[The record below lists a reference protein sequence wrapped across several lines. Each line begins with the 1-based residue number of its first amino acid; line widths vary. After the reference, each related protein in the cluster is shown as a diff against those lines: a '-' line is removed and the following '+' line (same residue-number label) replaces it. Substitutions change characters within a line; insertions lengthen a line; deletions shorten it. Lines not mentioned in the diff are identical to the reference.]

1 MQRKITMAT
10 NLAVKYSN
18 PGPRYTSYPT
28 IPSWS
33 TDGVTQEQW
42 KEAMVKGFNDSN
54 ETSGISMYIHIP
66 YCENYCYF
74 CGCNAHRTKDH
85 SFEEPYVDALL
96 KEWQMYLDVFPGTLN
111 VKELHIGG
119 GTPTFLSPE
128 NLIRLVDNLFR
139 RVNRMDNHIFSF
151 ETNPRSTTKEHL
163 EALFSVGFRRMS
175 FGIQD
180 FDPVVQQE
188 INRPQSFELVKEKVD
203 LAREIGFTSVNF
215 DLVYGLPKQ
224 NLGTITDTIQK
235 VMMLRPDRLAFYAY
249 GHNPHMYEGQRNFRE
264 EDLPVGDVKQELYDK
279 GRAMLE
285 SIGYHEIGMDHFAI
299 EGDALYEAAK
309 NGTLH
314 RNFMGYTENTTQMM
328 LALGSSSISDT
339 WYAFAQNERTDGAYM
354 QAVNEGRFPLHRGH
368 LLTDEDLV
376 LRRHILNLMCRQET
390 FWEDPKLYTA
400 ELDIARYRLEDMEN
414 DGMVVL
420 LENGVRVT
428 EIGVPF
434 LRNIC
439 MAFDARLWRSDSLSK
454 AYNVSRDIQKEYIE
468 RARKA
473 KEAQHAG

>member
-1 MQRKITMAT
+1 MTTDVVAK
-10 NLAVKYSN
+10 LALKYSN

-33 TDGVTQEQW
+33 EDGVTQEQW
-42 KEAMVKGFNDSN
+42 KEAMVKGFNESN
-54 ETSGISMYIHIP
+54 ETTGISMYIHIP
-66 YCENYCYF
+66 FCENHCYF
-74 CGCNAHRTKDH
+74 CGCNAHRTNDH
-85 SFEEPYVDALL
+85 SFEKPYIDALI

-119 GTPTFLSPE
+119 GTPTFFSPE
-128 NLIRLVDNLFR
+128 NLVRLVDTMFKD
-139 RVNRMDNHIFSF
+139 VNKMDDYIFSF
-151 ETNPRSTTKEHL
+151 ETNPRSTSKEHL
-163 EALFSVGFRRMS
+163 EALYSVGFRRMS

-188 INRPQSFELVKEKVD
+188 INRPQSFELVKEKID
-203 LAREIGFTSVNF
+203 MAREIGFNSINF

-224 NLGTITDTIQK
+224 TLATVTDTIQK
-235 VMMLRPDRLAFYAY
+235 VMELRPDRLAFYGY
-249 GHNPHMYEGQRNFRE
+249 GHNPHLYEGQRRFKV
-264 EDLPVGDVKQELYDK
+264 EDLPMGDVKQELYDK

-299 EGDALYEAAK
+299 EGDALYEAMK

-328 LALGSSSISDT
+328 LALGASSISDT
-339 WYAFAQNERTDGAYM
+339 WYAFAQNERTDDRYM
-354 QAVNEGRFPLHRGH
+354 EEVNKGRFPIMRGH
-368 LLTDEDLV
+368 LLSDEDLV

-390 FWEDPKLYTA
+390 SWEDPKFYTE
-400 ELDIARYRLEDMEN
+400 ELDVARYRLEDMEN
-414 DGMVVL
+414 DGIVELGEKSVK
-420 LENGVRVT
+420 VT

-434 LRNIC
+434 LRNVC
-439 MAFDARLWRSDSLSK
+439 MAFDAHLWRSDSLSK

-468 RARKA
+468 KARQA
-473 KEAQHAG
+473 KLQQTT

>member
-1 MQRKITMAT
+1 MAT
-10 NLAVKYSN
+10 NLAEKYSN

-33 TDGVTQEQW
+33 ADGVTQEQW

-54 ETSGISMYIHIP
+54 DTTGISLYIHIP
-66 YCENYCYF
+66 FCENYCYF
-74 CGCNAHRTKDH
+74 CGCNAHRTEDH
-85 SFEEPYVDALL
+85 SFEDPYVDALL
-96 KEWQMYLDVFPGTLN
+96 KEWQMYLDVFPGKLN
-111 VKELHIGG
+111 VKEMHIGG

-128 NLIRLVDNLFR
+128 NLVRLVESMYKD
-139 RVNRMDNHIFSF
+139 VNRQDDYMFSF
-151 ETNPRSTTKEHL
+151 ETNPRSTTREHL
-163 EALFSVGFRRMS
+163 EALYSVGFRRMS

-180 FDPVVQQE
+180 FDPVVQEE

-203 LAREIGFTSVNF
+203 IAREIGFTSINF

-224 NLGTITDTIQK
+224 TLATITDTIDK
-235 VMMLRPDRLAFYAY
+235 VMQLRPDRLAFYAY
-249 GHNPHMYEGQRNFRE
+249 GHNPHMYEGQRRFKE
-264 EDLPVGDVKQELYDK
+264 EDLPVGAVKQELYDK

-285 SIGYHEIGMDHFAI
+285 SIGYHEIGMDHFAL
-299 EGDALYEAAK
+299 EGDTLYEAAK
-309 NGTLH
+309 SRTLH

-328 LALGSSSISDT
+328 LALGASSISDT
-339 WYAFAQNERTDGAYM
+339 WYAFAQNERSDKKYIEAI
-354 QAVNEGRFPLHRGH
+354 NEGRFPILRGH

-390 FWEDPKLYTA
+390 SWADPKLYTE
-400 ELDIARYRLEDMEN
+400 ELDVAKFRLEDMQN
-414 DGMVVL
+414 DGIVEL
-420 LENGVRVT
+420 FDNGVRVT
-428 EIGVPF
+428 EEGIPF

-468 RARKA
+468 KARKSKLA
-473 KEAQHAG
+473 EANQQG

>member
-1 MQRKITMAT
+1 MAT

-42 KEAMVKGFNDSN
+42 KEALLKGYNDSN
-54 ETSGISMYIHIP
+54 ETTGISLYIHIP

-74 CGCNAHRTKDH
+74 CGCNANRTKDH
-85 SFEEPYVDALL
+85 SVEKPYLDTLL
-96 KEWQMYLDVFPGTLN
+96 KEWQMYVDVLPGNLN

-119 GTPTFLSPE
+119 GTPTFFSPE
-128 NLIRLVDNLFR
+128 NLITLIEGIFR
-139 RVNRMDNHIFSF
+139 NANRMDNHIFSF
-151 ETNPRSTTKEHL
+151 ETNPRSTTREHL

-180 FDPVVQQE
+180 FDPIVQQE
-188 INRPQSFELVKEKVD
+188 INRMQSFELVKEKVD
-203 LAREIGFTSVNF
+203 LARRIGFTSINF

-224 NLGTITDTIQK
+224 NLATITDTIQK
-235 VMMLRPDRLAFYAY
+235 VMELRPDRLAFYAY
-249 GHNPHMYEGQRNFRE
+249 GHNPHMYEGQRKFRE

-279 GRAMLE
+279 GREMLE
-285 SIGYHEIGMDHFAI
+285 SIGYHEVGMDHFAI
-299 EGDALYEAAK
+299 EGDALYLAAQ

-339 WYAFAQNERTDGAYM
+339 WYAFAQNEREDVPYM
-354 QAVNEGRFPLHRGH
+354 KAVNEERRFPLHRGH

-376 LRRHILNLMCRQET
+376 LRRHILNLMCRQYT
-390 FWEDPKLYTA
+390 SWEDPKLYTD
-400 ELDIARYRLEDMEN
+400 ELDIAIMRLEDMEN

-420 LENGVRVT
+420 GDKNVRVT
-428 EIGVPF
+428 EEGIPF

-439 MAFDARLWRSDSLSK
+439 MAFDARLWASDSLSK
-454 AYNVSRDIQKEYIE
+454 AYNVSRDIQKTYIE
-468 RARKA
+468 RARIAKA
-473 KEAQHAG
+473 EKVG

>member
-1 MQRKITMAT
+1 MAT
-10 NLAVKYSN
+10 NLAEKYSN

-33 TDGVTQEQW
+33 ADGVTQDQW

-54 ETSGISMYIHIP
+54 DTTGISLYIHIP

-74 CGCNAHRTKDH
+74 CGCNAHRTQDH
-85 SFEEPYVDALL
+85 AFEDPYVDALL
-96 KEWQMYLDVFPGTLN
+96 KEWQMYLDVFPGKLN
-111 VKELHIGG
+111 VKEMHIGG

-128 NLIRLVDNLFR
+128 NLIRLVESMYKD
-139 RVNRMDNHIFSF
+139 VNRLDDYMFSF
-151 ETNPRSTTKEHL
+151 ETNPRSTTREHL
-163 EALFSVGFRRMS
+163 EALYSVGFRRMS

-180 FDPVVQQE
+180 FDPIVQEE

-203 LAREIGFTSVNF
+203 IAREIGFTSINF

-224 NLGTITDTIQK
+224 TLATITDTIDK
-235 VMMLRPDRLAFYAY
+235 VMQLRPDRLAFYAY
-249 GHNPHMYEGQRNFRE
+249 GHNPHMYEGQRRFKE
-264 EDLPVGDVKQELYDK
+264 EDLPVGAVKQELYDK

-285 SIGYHEIGMDHFAI
+285 SIGYHEIGMDHFAL
-299 EGDALYEAAK
+299 EGDTLYEAAK
-309 NGTLH
+309 SRTLH

-328 LALGSSSISDT
+328 LALGASSISDT
-339 WYAFAQNERTDGAYM
+339 WYAFAQNERSDKKYIEAI
-354 QAVNEGRFPLHRGH
+354 NEGRFPILRGH

-390 FWEDPKLYTA
+390 SWADPKLYTE
-400 ELDIARYRLEDMEN
+400 ELDVAKFRLEDMQN
-414 DGMVVL
+414 DGIVEL
-420 LENGVRVT
+420 FDNGVRVT
-428 EIGVPF
+428 EEGIPF

-468 RARKA
+468 KARQA
-473 KEAQHAG
+473 KLAEVKG

>member
-1 MQRKITMAT
+1 MAT

-33 TDGVTQEQW
+33 PDGVTQEQW

-54 ETSGISMYIHIP
+54 ETTGISMYIHIP

-74 CGCNAHRTKDH
+74 CGCNAHRTQDH
-85 SFEEPYVDALL
+85 SFEAPYLDALL

-111 VKELHIGG
+111 VKEMHIGG
-119 GTPTFLSPE
+119 GTPTFFSPA
-128 NLIRLVDNLFR
+128 NLIKLVESLYKH
-139 RVNRMDNHIFSF
+139 VNKMDDYIFSF

-163 EALFSVGFRRMS
+163 EALYSVGFRRMS

-180 FDPVVQQE
+180 FDPVVQKE
-188 INRPQSFELVKEKVD
+188 INRPQSFELVKEKID
-203 LAREIGFTSVNF
+203 LARQIGFTSINF

-224 NLGTITDTIQK
+224 TLATITDTIDK
-235 VMMLRPDRLAFYAY
+235 VMQLKPDRLAFYAY
-249 GHNPHMYEGQRNFRE
+249 GHNPHMYEGQRKFRE

-328 LALGSSSISDT
+328 LALGASSISDT
-339 WYAFAQNERTDGAYM
+339 WYAFAQNEREDGKYIEEI
-354 QAVNEGRFPLHRGH
+354 NKGRFPLLRGH

-376 LRRHILNLMCRQET
+376 LRRHILNLMCRQQT
-390 FWEDPKLYTA
+390 FRDDPNLYCE

-414 DGMVVL
+414 DGLVIL
-420 LENGVRVT
+420 LENGVKVT
-428 EIGVPF
+428 DVGVPF

-454 AYNVSRDIQKEYIE
+454 AYNVSRDIQKQYIE
-468 RARKA
+468 KARQAKA
-473 KEAQHAG
+473 RQLS

>member
-1 MQRKITMAT
+1 MVT
-10 NLAVKYSN
+10 NLAAKYSN

-33 TDGVTQEQW
+33 IDGVTQDQW

-54 ETSGISMYIHIP
+54 ESTGISMYIHIP
-66 YCENYCYF
+66 YCENHCYF
-74 CGCNAHRTKDH
+74 CGCNARRTQDH
-85 SFEEPYVDALL
+85 SFEVPYLEALL

-119 GTPTFLSPE
+119 GTPTFFSPE
-128 NLIRLVDNLFR
+128 NLTRLVETMFKD
-139 RVNRMDNHIFSF
+139 VNRMDNNIFSF
-151 ETNPRSTTKEHL
+151 ETNPRSTSKEHL
-163 EALFSVGFRRMS
+163 EALYKVGFRRMS

-180 FDPVVQQE
+180 FDPIVQKE

-224 NLGTITDTIQK
+224 TLATITDTIQK
-235 VMMLRPDRLAFYAY
+235 VMLLKPDRLAFYGY
-249 GHNPHMYEGQRNFRE
+249 GHNPHMYEGQRNFKE
-264 EDLPVGDVKQELYDK
+264 EDLPVGAVKQELYDK

-285 SIGYHEIGMDHFAI
+285 SIGYHEVGMDHFAI
-299 EGDALYEAAK
+299 ETDALYIAAK
-309 NGTLH
+309 DGSLH
-314 RNFMGYTENTTQMM
+314 RNFMGYTENTTKMM
-328 LALGSSSISDT
+328 IALGSSSISDT
-339 WYAFAQNERTDGAYM
+339 WYAFAQNERDDDKYIEEI
-354 QAVNEGRFPLHRGH
+354 NKGRFPILRGH

-376 LRRHILNLMCRQET
+376 LREHILNLMCRQET
-390 FWEDPKLYTA
+390 SWEDPAMYTE

-414 DGMVVL
+414 DGIVIL
-420 LENGVRVT
+420 LEKGVKVT
-428 EIGVPF
+428 DAGIPF

-468 RARKA
+468 RARQAKA
-473 KEAQHAG
+473 QQLS

>member
-1 MQRKITMAT
+1 MTTDVVAK
-10 NLAVKYSN
+10 LALKYSN

-33 TDGVTQEQW
+33 EDGVSQEQW
-42 KEAMVKGFNDSN
+42 KEAMVKGFNESN
-54 ETSGISMYIHIP
+54 ETTGISMYIHIP
-66 YCENYCYF
+66 FCENHCYF
-74 CGCNAHRTKDH
+74 CGCNAHRTNDH
-85 SFEEPYVDALL
+85 SFEQPYIDALI

-119 GTPTFLSPE
+119 GTPTFFSPE
-128 NLIRLVDNLFR
+128 NLVRLVDTMFKD
-139 RVNRMDNHIFSF
+139 VNRMDNYIFSF

-163 EALFSVGFRRMS
+163 EALYSVGFRRMS

-180 FDPVVQQE
+180 FDPTVQEE
-188 INRPQSFELVKEKVD
+188 INRPQSFELVKEKID
-203 LAREIGFTSVNF
+203 LARQIGFNSINF

-224 NLGTITDTIQK
+224 TLATVTDTIQK
-235 VMMLRPDRLAFYAY
+235 VMQLRPDRLAFYGY
-249 GHNPHMYEGQRNFRE
+249 GHNPHLYEGQRRFKL

-285 SIGYHEIGMDHFAI
+285 SIGYHEVGMDHFAI
-299 EGDALYEAAK
+299 EGDALYEAMK

-328 LALGSSSISDT
+328 LALGASSISDT
-339 WYAFAQNERTDGAYM
+339 WYAFAQNERTDDRYM
-354 QAVNEGRFPLHRGH
+354 EEVNKGRFPIMRGH
-368 LLTDEDLV
+368 LLSDEDLV

-390 FWEDPKLYTA
+390 SWEDPKYYTE
-400 ELDIARYRLEDMEN
+400 ELDVARYRLEDMEN
-414 DGMVVL
+414 DGIVELGEKSVK
-420 LENGVRVT
+420 VT

-434 LRNIC
+434 LRNVC
-439 MAFDARLWRSDSLSK
+439 MAFDAHLWRSDSLSK

-468 RARKA
+468 KARQA
-473 KEAQHAG
+473 KLQKVD

>member
-1 MQRKITMAT
+1 
-10 NLAVKYSN
+10 
-18 PGPRYTSYPT
+18 
-28 IPSWS
+28 
-33 TDGVTQEQW
+33 
-42 KEAMVKGFNDSN
+42 
-54 ETSGISMYIHIP
+54 
-66 YCENYCYF
+66 
-74 CGCNAHRTKDH
+74 
-85 SFEEPYVDALL
+85 
-96 KEWQMYLDVFPGTLN
+96 MYLDVFPGKLN

-119 GTPTFLSPE
+119 GTPTFFSPE
-128 NLIRLVDNLFR
+128 NLIHLVDNLFR
-139 RVNRMDNHIFSF
+139 NVNKMDNYIFSF
-151 ETNPRSTTKEHL
+151 ETNPRSTTREHL
-163 EALFSVGFRRMS
+163 EALYSVGFRRMS

-203 LAREIGFTSVNF
+203 LARQIGFNSVNF

-224 NLGTITDTIQK
+224 NLGTITGTIEK
-235 VMMLRPDRLAFYAY
+235 VMELRPDRLAFYAY
-249 GHNPHMYEGQRNFRE
+249 GHNPHMYEGQRKFRE
-264 EDLPVGDVKQELYDK
+264 EDLPVGDAKQELYDK

-339 WYAFAQNERTDGAYM
+339 WYAFAQNERTDGEYM
-354 QAVNEGRFPLHRGH
+354 NAVNEGRFPLHRGH

-390 FWEDPKLYTA
+390 SWEDPKFYTE
-400 ELDIARYRLEDMEN
+400 ELDVARFRLDDMET

-420 LENGVRVT
+420 GEKSVSVT
-428 EIGVPF
+428 EIGVPY

-468 RARKA
+468 KARKA
-473 KEAQHAG
+473 KEAQQVG

>member
-1 MQRKITMAT
+1 MAT

-54 ETSGISMYIHIP
+54 ETTGISLYIHIP
-66 YCENYCYF
+66 YCENHCYF
-74 CGCNAHRTKDH
+74 CGCNAHRTQDH
-85 SFEEPYVDALL
+85 SYETPYLEALL
-96 KEWQMYLDVFPGTLN
+96 KEWQMYTDVFPGRLN

-119 GTPTFLSPE
+119 GTPTFFSPE
-128 NLIRLVDNLFR
+128 NLIRLIDGICKN
-139 RVNRMDNHIFSF
+139 VNKMDNYMFSF
-151 ETNPRSTTKEHL
+151 ETNPKSTSKEHL
-163 EALFSVGFRRMS
+163 EALYSVGFRRMS

-188 INRPQSFELVKEKVD
+188 INRLQSFELVKEKID
-203 LAREIGFTSVNF
+203 LAREIGFTSINF

-224 NLGTITDTIQK
+224 TMATITDTIQK
-235 VMMLRPDRLAFYAY
+235 VMELKPDRLAFYAY
-249 GHNPHMYEGQRNFRE
+249 GHNPHMYEGQRKFKE
-264 EDLPVGDVKQELYDK
+264 SDLPVGDAKQELYDK
-279 GRAMLE
+279 GSAMLE

-299 EGDALYEAAK
+299 EGDALYIAAN

-339 WYAFAQNERTDGAYM
+339 WYAFAQNERDDIDYIRV
-354 QAVNEGRFPLHRGH
+354 VNEGRFPLHRGH

-376 LRRHILNLMCRQET
+376 LRRHILNLMCKQET
-390 FWEDPKLYTA
+390 SWADPKLYTE
-400 ELDIARYRLEDMEN
+400 ELDIALYRLEDMES
-414 DGMVVL
+414 DGLVVL
-420 LENGVRVT
+420 GDKSVRVT
-428 EIGVPF
+428 EVGIPF

-439 MAFDARLWRSDSLSK
+439 MAFDARLWSSDSLSK
-454 AYNVSRDIQKEYIE
+454 AYNVSRDIQRTYIE
-468 RARKA
+468 KARLA
-473 KEAQHAG
+473 KLQKSN

>member
-1 MQRKITMAT
+1 MAT
-10 NLAVKYSN
+10 NLAEKYSN

-54 ETSGISMYIHIP
+54 DSSGISMYIHIP
-66 YCENYCYF
+66 YCENFCYF
-74 CGCNAHRTKDH
+74 CGCNARRTQDH
-85 SFEEPYVDALL
+85 SFENPYIDALL
-96 KEWQMYLDVFPGTLN
+96 KEWEMYLDVFPGTLN

-128 NLIRLVDNLFR
+128 NLTRLIDGLFS
-139 RVNRMDNHIFSF
+139 RVNRMEGHIFSF
-151 ETNPRSTTKEHL
+151 ETNPRSTTREHL
-163 EALFSVGFRRMS
+163 EALYNVGFRRMS

-180 FDPVVQQE
+180 FDPVVQKE

-203 LAREIGFTSVNF
+203 LAREIGFTSINF

-235 VMMLRPDRLAFYAY
+235 VMELRPDRLAFYAY
-249 GHNPHMYEGQRNFRE
+249 GHNPHMYEGQRKFKE

-299 EGDALYEAAK
+299 EGDALYEAAR
-309 NGTLH
+309 NGSLH

-339 WYAFAQNERTDGAYM
+339 WYAFAQNERTDDAYIK
-354 QAVNEGRFPLHRGH
+354 AVNEGRFPLHRGH
-368 LLTDEDLV
+368 MLTDEDLV
-376 LRRHILNLMCRQET
+376 LRRHILNLMCRQAT
-390 FWEDPKLYTA
+390 SWEDPKLYTE
-400 ELDIARYRLEDMEN
+400 ELDVALLRLEDMQN

-420 LENGVRVT
+420 GEKSVKVT
-428 EIGVPF
+428 EVGIPF

-454 AYNVSRDIQKEYIE
+454 AYNVSRDIQAGYIE
-468 RARKA
+468 KARLA
-473 KEAQHAG
+473 REAREKVS

>member
-1 MQRKITMAT
+1 MAT
-10 NLAVKYSN
+10 NLAEKYSN

-33 TDGVTQEQW
+33 ADGVTQEQW

-54 ETSGISMYIHIP
+54 DTTGISLYIHIP
-66 YCENYCYF
+66 FCENYCYF
-74 CGCNAHRTKDH
+74 CGCNAHRTEDH
-85 SFEEPYVDALL
+85 SYEDPYVDALL
-96 KEWQMYLDVFPGTLN
+96 KEWQMYLDVFPGKLN
-111 VKELHIGG
+111 VKEMHIGG

-128 NLIRLVDNLFR
+128 NLVRLVESMYKD
-139 RVNRMDNHIFSF
+139 VNRLDDYMFSF
-151 ETNPRSTTKEHL
+151 ETNPRSTTREHL
-163 EALFSVGFRRMS
+163 EALYSVGFRRMS

-180 FDPVVQQE
+180 FDPVVQEE

-203 LAREIGFTSVNF
+203 IAREIGFTSINF

-224 NLGTITDTIQK
+224 TLATITDTIDK
-235 VMMLRPDRLAFYAY
+235 VMQLRPDRLAFYAY
-249 GHNPHMYEGQRNFRE
+249 GHNPHMYEGQRRFKE
-264 EDLPVGDVKQELYDK
+264 EDLPVGAVKQELYDK

-285 SIGYHEIGMDHFAI
+285 SIGYHEIGMDHFAL
-299 EGDALYEAAK
+299 EGDTLYEAAK
-309 NGTLH
+309 SRTLH

-328 LALGSSSISDT
+328 LALGASSISDT
-339 WYAFAQNERTDGAYM
+339 WYAFAQNERSDKKYIEAI
-354 QAVNEGRFPLHRGH
+354 NEGRFPILRGH

-390 FWEDPKLYTA
+390 SWADPKLYTE
-400 ELDIARYRLEDMEN
+400 ELDVAKFRLEDMQN
-414 DGMVVL
+414 DGIVEL
-420 LENGVRVT
+420 FDNGVRVT
-428 EIGVPF
+428 EEGIPF

-468 RARKA
+468 KARQA
-473 KEAQHAG
+473 KLAEANQQG

>member
-1 MQRKITMAT
+1 MAT

-18 PGPRYTSYPT
+18 HGPRYTSYPT
-28 IPSWS
+28 ITSWS

-54 ETSGISMYIHIP
+54 ESTGISMYIHIP

-74 CGCNAHRTKDH
+74 CGCNAHRTQDH
-85 SFEEPYVDALL
+85 SFEKPYLQALL
-96 KEWQMYLDVFPGTLN
+96 KEWQMYLDVFPGKLN

-119 GTPTFLSPE
+119 GTPTFFSPE
-128 NLIRLVDNLFR
+128 NLIHLVDNLFR
-139 RVNRMDNHIFSF
+139 NVNKMDNYIFSF
-151 ETNPRSTTKEHL
+151 ETNPRSTTREHL
-163 EALFSVGFRRMS
+163 EALYSVGFRRMS

-203 LAREIGFTSVNF
+203 LARQIGFNSVNF

-224 NLGTITDTIQK
+224 NLGTITGTIEK
-235 VMMLRPDRLAFYAY
+235 VMELRPDRLAFYAY
-249 GHNPHMYEGQRNFRE
+249 GHNPHMYEGQRKFRE
-264 EDLPVGDVKQELYDK
+264 EDLPVGDAKQELYDK

-339 WYAFAQNERTDGAYM
+339 WYAFAQNERTDGEYM
-354 QAVNEGRFPLHRGH
+354 NAVNEGRFPLHRGH

-390 FWEDPKLYTA
+390 SWEDPKFYTE
-400 ELDIARYRLEDMEN
+400 ELDVARFRLEDMET

-420 LENGVRVT
+420 GEKSVSVT
-428 EIGVPF
+428 EIGVPY

-468 RARKA
+468 KARKA
-473 KEAQHAG
+473 KEAQQVG

>member
-1 MQRKITMAT
+1 MAT

-33 TDGVTQEQW
+33 PDGVTQEQW

-54 ETSGISMYIHIP
+54 ETTGISMYIHIP

-74 CGCNAHRTKDH
+74 CGCNAHRTQDH
-85 SFEEPYVDALL
+85 SFEAPYLDALL

-111 VKELHIGG
+111 VKEMHIGG
-119 GTPTFLSPE
+119 GTPTFFSPA
-128 NLIRLVDNLFR
+128 NLIKLVESLYKH
-139 RVNRMDNHIFSF
+139 VNKMDDYIFSF

-163 EALFSVGFRRMS
+163 EALYSVGFRRMS

-180 FDPVVQQE
+180 FDPVVQKE
-188 INRPQSFELVKEKVD
+188 INRPQSFELVKEKID
-203 LAREIGFTSVNF
+203 LARQIGFTSINF

-224 NLGTITDTIQK
+224 TLATITDTIDK
-235 VMMLRPDRLAFYAY
+235 VMQLKPDRLAFYAY
-249 GHNPHMYEGQRNFRE
+249 GHNPHMYEGQRKFRE

-328 LALGSSSISDT
+328 LALGASSISDT
-339 WYAFAQNERTDGAYM
+339 WYAFAQNEREDGKYIEEI
-354 QAVNEGRFPLHRGH
+354 NKGRFPLLRGH

-376 LRRHILNLMCRQET
+376 LRRHILNLMCRQQT
-390 FWEDPKLYTA
+390 FWDDPNLYCE

-414 DGMVVL
+414 DGLVIL
-420 LENGVRVT
+420 LENGVKVT
-428 EIGVPF
+428 DVGVPF

-454 AYNVSRDIQKEYIE
+454 AYNVSRDIQKQYIE
-468 RARKA
+468 KARQAKA
-473 KEAQHAG
+473 RQLS

>member
-1 MQRKITMAT
+1 MTTDVVAK
-10 NLAVKYSN
+10 LALKYSN

-33 TDGVTQEQW
+33 EDGVTQEQW
-42 KEAMVKGFNDSN
+42 KEAMVKGFNESN
-54 ETSGISMYIHIP
+54 ETTGISMYIHIP
-66 YCENYCYF
+66 FCENYCYF
-74 CGCNAHRTKDH
+74 CGCNAHRTTDH
-85 SFEEPYVDALL
+85 SLEKPYIDALI
-96 KEWQMYLDVFPGTLN
+96 KEWQMYLDVFPGKLN

-128 NLIRLVDNLFR
+128 NLIRLVDTLFR
-139 RVNRMDNHIFSF
+139 DVNKMDDYMFSF

-163 EALFSVGFRRMS
+163 EALYSVGFRRMS

-180 FDPVVQQE
+180 FDPVVQAE
-188 INRPQSFELVKEKVD
+188 INRPQSFELVKEKID
-203 LAREIGFTSVNF
+203 MAREIGFNSVNF

-224 NLGTITDTIQK
+224 TLATVTDTIQK
-235 VMMLRPDRLAFYAY
+235 VMELRPDRLAFYGY
-249 GHNPHMYEGQRNFRE
+249 GHNPHLYEGQRRFKL
-264 EDLPVGDVKQELYDK
+264 EDLPVGDVKQELYDQ

-285 SIGYHEIGMDHFAI
+285 SIGYHEVGMDHFAI
-299 EGDALYEAAK
+299 EGDALYEAMK

-328 LALGSSSISDT
+328 LALGASSISDT
-339 WYAFAQNERTDGAYM
+339 WYAFAQNERTDDRYM
-354 QAVNEGRFPLHRGH
+354 EEVNKGRFPIMRGH
-368 LLTDEDLV
+368 LLSDEDLV

-390 FWEDPKLYTA
+390 SWEDPKLYTE

-414 DGMVVL
+414 DGIVVL
-420 LENGVRVT
+420 GEKSVKVT

-434 LRNIC
+434 LRNVC
-439 MAFDARLWRSDSLSK
+439 MAFDAHLWRSDSLSK

-468 RARKA
+468 KARQA
-473 KEAQHAG
+473 KLQQTS

>member
-1 MQRKITMAT
+1 MAT
-10 NLAVKYSN
+10 NLAEKYSN

-33 TDGVTQEQW
+33 TDGITQEQW

-74 CGCNAHRTKDH
+74 CGCNAHRTQDH
-85 SFEEPYVDALL
+85 SYEDPYIDALL

-119 GTPTFLSPE
+119 GTPTFLSPR
-128 NLIRLVDNLFR
+128 NLTRLIDGLFSH
-139 RVNRMDNHIFSF
+139 VNRMEGHIFSF
-151 ETNPRSTTKEHL
+151 ETNPRSTTREHL
-163 EALFSVGFRRMS
+163 EALYNGGFRRVS

-180 FDPVVQQE
+180 FDPIVQKE

-203 LAREIGFTSVNF
+203 LARQIGFTSVNF

-224 NLGTITDTIQK
+224 TLATITDTIEK
-235 VMMLRPDRLAFYAY
+235 VMELRPDRLAFYAY
-249 GHNPHMYEGQRNFRE
+249 GHNPHMYEGQRRFKE
-264 EDLPVGDVKQELYDK
+264 EDLPVGDAKQELYDK

-309 NGTLH
+309 SGTLH

-339 WYAFAQNERTDGAYM
+339 WYAFAQNERTDGAYIK
-354 QAVNEGRFPLHRGH
+354 AVNEGRFPLHRGH

-390 FWEDPKLYTA
+390 SWADPKLYTD
-400 ELDIARYRLEDMEN
+400 ELDVTLMRLEDMQN

-420 LENGVRVT
+420 GEKSVRVT
-428 EIGVPF
+428 EAGIPY

-439 MAFDARLWRSDSLSK
+439 MAFDALLWRSDSLSK
-454 AYNVSRDIQKEYIE
+454 AYNVSRDIQKGYIE
-468 RARKA
+468 KARLA
-473 KEAQHAG
+473 KEQKEKAL